1 MRGSEGEAKGA
12 VVSLRVHKF
21 PSFPLRPLVGSRSP
35 ATLARL
41 NLSCLSSALTVAFWG
56 SQQDRDRDRDPE
68 FSLLTQSLVLLDGN
82 EIDSFH

>member
-1 MRGSEGEAKGA
+1 MRGSKGEAKGA

-21 PSFPLRPLVGSRSP
+21 QSFPLRPLVGSRSP
-35 ATLARL
+35 AALARL

-56 SQQDRDRDRDPE
+56 SQQDRDRDPE
-68 FSLLTQSLVLLDGN
+68 FPLLTQPLVLLDGN